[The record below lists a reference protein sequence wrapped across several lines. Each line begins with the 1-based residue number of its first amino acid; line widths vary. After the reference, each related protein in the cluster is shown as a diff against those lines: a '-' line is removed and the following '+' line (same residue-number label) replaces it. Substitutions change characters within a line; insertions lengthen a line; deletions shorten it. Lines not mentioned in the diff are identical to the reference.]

1 MVPPS
6 NLVVYIL
13 PYFDYVEYNDPDFGD
28 GSEYENEF
36 IVTLMVVMNG
46 DVDGR
51 IVCEIPISVLS
62 DTRLER
68 AFFFDF
74 ENESGFI

>member
-1 MVPPS
+1 M
-6 NLVVYIL
+6 VYIL
-13 PYFDYVEYNDPDFGD
+13 PYFDYVEYDDPNFGD
-28 GSEYENEF
+28 DSEYENEF
-36 IVTLMVVMNG
+36 IITLMVVMNG

-68 AFFFDF
+68 AFVFNF
-74 ENESGFI
+74 NSESGLRVDLE